1 MFSIDNLEINGS
13 CVVLTLLIE
22 TGIPKCHQ
30 EMNNT
35 KKPMPWKF
43 LLLHLCILQ
52 KMYSRFALQIEQCL
66 TPKTHIVIQSKVTS
80 NKIRCRIY
88 MIKKKSDICKIPII
102 LSLTVQYN
110 ILKMS
115 LPVPLCTPHIQGSRA
130 HRHWAFQRQS
140 DVQEEHGPSSS
151 LRTAGMTYQA

>member
-22 TGIPKCHQ
+22 TMIPKCHQ

-35 KKPMPWKF
+35 EKPMPWKF

-88 MIKKKSDICKIPII
+88 MI
-102 LSLTVQYN
+102 
-110 ILKMS
+110 
-115 LPVPLCTPHIQGSRA
+115 
-130 HRHWAFQRQS
+130 
-140 DVQEEHGPSSS
+140 
-151 LRTAGMTYQA
+151 